1 MVTVIGKIK
10 GKERPRFINGHTYT
24 PNATKTYEKLIR
36 DNYIKQ
42 CNKKHNGAVRVEIMA
57 YYKIPKSYTKKRI
70 KNILDG
76 MEKPTKKPDV
86 DNIIKIVLDSLNK
99 IAYADDKQVVKVS
112 LEKLYTKEDERIE
125 FNVKECGYE
134 KKLLSKREKKIKE
147 RN

>member
-10 GKERPRFINGHTYT
+10 GKERPRFVNGHTYT
-24 PNATKTYEKLIR
+24 PIATKSYEKLIR

-42 CNKKHNGAVRVEIMA
+42 CNKKHSGAVRVEIMA

-76 MEKPTKKPDV
+76 IEKATKKPDS

-99 IAYADDKQVVKVS
+99 VAYEDDKQVVKVS
-112 LEKLYTKEDERIE
+112 LEKIYTKEDERIE
-125 FNVKECGYE
+125 FNVKEM
-134 KKLLSKREKKIKE
+134 
-147 RN
+147 

>member
-10 GKERPRFINGHTYT
+10 GKERPRFVNGHTYT

-42 CNKKHNGAVRVEIMA
+42 CNKKHNGAVRVEIMV

-76 MEKPTKKPDV
+76 IEKPTKKPDV
-86 DNIIKIVLDSLNK
+86 DNIIKVVLDSLNK
-99 IAYADDKQVVKVS
+99 IAYEDDKQVIKVS
-112 LEKLYTKEDERIE
+112 LEKLYTKENERIE
-125 FNVKECGYE
+125 FDVKECE
-134 KKLLSKREKKIKE
+134 V
-147 RN
+147 